1 MIKTIKFDND
11 HSVEMSSNIGWLLTY
26 RSQFGKDILPDLMPV
41 IESLVTLAASLFD
54 GSAEIT
60 ADEVIAKIDRDA
72 LSDLYLSLSNLEF
85 TTIINIAWA
94 LAKTADDSIPAPE
107 EWVKQFDV
115 FPFDTLIIEMFK
127 MIAESSVSTK
137 NWTRLQSLMKTLKPS
152 MSISSSSQPLTAGL
166 I

>member
-1 MIKTIKFDND
+1 MIRTIKFDDN

-60 ADEVIAKIDRDA
+60 VDEVIAKIDRDA

-94 LAKTADDSIPAPE
+94 LAKTADDSIAAPE

-115 FPFDTLIIEMFK
+115 FPFDTLVVEMFK

-137 NWTRLQSLMKTLKPS
+137 NWKRLQSLMKTLKPS
-152 MSISSSSQPLTAGL
+152 ISTSL
-166 I
+166 

>member
-1 MIKTIKFDND
+1 MIKTIKFDES

-60 ADEVIAKIDRDA
+60 AEEVIAKIDRDA

-85 TTIINIAWA
+85 TTIINIAWS

-115 FPFDTLIIEMFK
+115 FPFDILIIEMFK

-137 NWTRLQSLMKTLKPS
+137 NWMRLQSLMKTLKPS
-152 MSISSSSQPLTAGL
+152 MSINSSSQPLTAGL

>member
-1 MIKTIKFDND
+1 MIRTIKFDDN

-94 LAKTADDSIPAPE
+94 LAKTADDSIAAPE

-115 FPFDTLIIEMFK
+115 FPFDTLIVEMFK

-137 NWTRLQSLMKTLKPS
+137 NWRRLQNLMKTLKPS
-152 MSISSSSQPLTAGL
+152 ISTSSSSQPLTAGL

>member
-1 MIKTIKFDND
+1 MIKTIKFDDD

-54 GSAEIT
+54 GSAELT

-107 EWVKQFDV
+107 EWVKQFEV

-137 NWTRLQSLMKTLKPS
+137 NWKRLQSLMKTLKPS
-152 MSISSSSQPLTAGL
+152 MSTSSSSQPLTAGL

>member
-1 MIKTIKFDND
+1 MIRTIKFDDN
-11 HSVEMSSNIGWLLTY
+11 HSVEMSSNIGWLLNY

-41 IESLVTLAASLFD
+41 IESLVTLVASLFD

-60 ADEVIAKIDRDA
+60 VDEVIAKIDRDA

-94 LAKTADDSIPAPE
+94 LAKTADDSIAAPE

-115 FPFDTLIIEMFK
+115 FPLDTLVVEMFK

-137 NWTRLQSLMKTLKPS
+137 NWRRLQSLTKTLKPS
-152 MSISSSSQPLTAGL
+152 MSISLSSQPLTADL

>member
-1 MIKTIKFDND
+1 MIKTIKFDDD

-54 GSAEIT
+54 GSAELT
-60 ADEVIAKIDRDA
+60 VDEVIAKIDRDA

-107 EWVKQFDV
+107 EWVKQFEV

-137 NWTRLQSLMKTLKPS
+137 NLKRLQSLMKTLKPS
-152 MSISSSSQPLTAGL
+152 ISTSL
-166 I
+166 

>member
-1 MIKTIKFDND
+1 MIRTIKFDDN
-11 HSVEMSSNIGWLLTY
+11 HSVEMSSNIGWLLNY

-107 EWVKQFDV
+107 EWVKQFEV
-115 FPFDTLIIEMFK
+115 FPFDTLSIEMFK

-137 NWTRLQSLMKTLKPS
+137 NLMRLQSLMKTLKPS
-152 MSISSSSQPLTAGL
+152 ISTSLSSQPLTAGL

>member
-60 ADEVIAKIDRDA
+60 AEEVIAKIDRDA

-85 TTIINIAWA
+85 TTIINIAWS

-137 NWTRLQSLMKTLKPS
+137 NWMRLQSLMKTLKPS